1 MRHQKAHRKL
11 GRTSEHRMSLLRNLA
26 VSLINSRDERIVTTL
41 PKAKELRPFV
51 ERAITLS
58 RKANNLEGDNTGP
71 RALHLRRQAA
81 GFFHAGN
88 MQASALTGKRGQM
101 RLPRTAGVAALKRL
115 FDELGERYKDR
126 PGGYTRIFKLGRR
139 AGDNAELAIIELVDN
154 KAELEAVEAAKKRK
168 SAGSKKK
175 KSTEAKR
182 TEGAKAGDRSGAA
195 QKEAAEPAA
204 KPSEPTETVQASEET
219 SSEAPVEAT
228 PELDAEATAEAG
240 AVEAGEPESG
250 EVKES

>member
-11 GRTSEHRMSLLRNLA
+11 GRTSEHRMSMLRNLA
-26 VSLINSRDERIVTTL
+26 VSLINSREERIVTTL

-51 ERAITLS
+51 EKAITLS
-58 RKANNLEGDNTGP
+58 RKASNLEGDDSGP

-88 MQASALTGKRGQM
+88 MQASALTGKRGQV

-154 KAELEAVEAAKKRK
+154 QGERDAVEAAKKRK

-175 KSTEAKR
+175 KGTEAKATTAR
-182 TEGAKAGDRSGAA
+182 ASAPP
-195 QKEAAEPAA
+195 KEAADTAPKASA
-204 KPSEPTETVQASEET
+204 KTDSDSATEEV
-219 SSEAPVEAT
+219 SSEAP
-228 PELDAEATAEAG
+228 AEATAS
-240 AVEAGEPESG
+240 EPDSDSA
-250 EVKES
+250 KEN